1 MRRGPRSGAEF
12 SDAALTECPRCGGP
26 LRKLFNAVGVVF
38 KGSGFYR
45 TDSRAARRRGDGS
58 KPEKKAADAG
68 KEVAAKAN
76 GNGSAASDKAVS
88 SPATAASTA
97 GSSSEAERKVGAT
110 AR

>member
-1 MRRGPRSGAEF
+1 MPALRR
-12 SDAALTECPRCGGP
+12 T

-45 TDSRAARRRGDGS
+45 TDSRASTSPEGDGS
-58 KPEKKAADAG
+58 KPEKKTADAG

-76 GNGSAASDKAVS
+76 ENGSATSDKATVS

-97 GSSSEAERKVGAT
+97 GSSSEGRTQKVGAT

>member
-1 MRRGPRSGAEF
+1 MPALRRT
-12 SDAALTECPRCGGP
+12 AAQAFQC
-26 LRKLFNAVGVVF
+26 
-38 KGSGFYR
+38 
-45 TDSRAARRRGDGS
+45 RRRRIQGFWLLSDGQPRRTSPEGDGS

-76 GNGSAASDKAVS
+76 GNGSATSDKATVS

-97 GSSSEAERKVGAT
+97 GSSSEGRTQKVGAT